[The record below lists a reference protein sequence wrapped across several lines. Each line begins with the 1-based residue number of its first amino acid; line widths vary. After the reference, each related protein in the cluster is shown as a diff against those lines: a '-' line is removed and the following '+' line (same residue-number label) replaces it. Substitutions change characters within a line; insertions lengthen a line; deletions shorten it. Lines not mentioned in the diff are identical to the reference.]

1 MARVLVVDD
10 EPQLRRAL
18 DINLRIRGY
27 EVVLAETGEQAL
39 EQAARQRP
47 DLVILDLGLPG
58 IDGVDVI
65 RGLRGWTDIPIIVLT
80 VRDTGSEKVLA
91 LDAGADDYV
100 TKPFGL
106 DELLARVRAALRRAA
121 PRAGDEPV
129 VATASFTVDLAA
141 RHVHTPTGDVRLT
154 PTEWLIVETLV
165 RNEGRLVTHRQLLD
179 QVWGPTATYDSNLL
193 RVHLAHIRRKLEP
206 DPTSPRHF
214 HTEPGMGYRFVRD
227 DEPTQPQRDDAQSGT
242 IG

>member
-1 MARVLVVDD
+1 MTRVLVVDD

-18 DINLRIRGY
+18 DINLRIRDY
-27 EVVLAETGEQAL
+27 EVVLATTGEDAL
-39 EQAARQRP
+39 QQAARRRP

-65 RGLRGWTDIPIIVLT
+65 RGLRGWTDVPIIVLT
-80 VRDTGSEKVLA
+80 VRDSESEKVLA

-100 TKPFGL
+100 TKPFALG
-106 DELLARVRAALRRAA
+106 ELLARVRAALRRAA
-121 PRAGDEPV
+121 PPADDEPLV
-129 VATASFTVDLAA
+129 TTAAFTVDLAA
-141 RHVHTPTGDVRLT
+141 RQIHTRDGATRLT

-179 QVWGPTATYDSNLL
+179 RVWGPNAPYESNLL

-206 DPTSPRHF
+206 DPSRPRYF
-214 HTEPGMGYRFVRD
+214 HTEAGMGYRF
-227 DEPTQPQRDDAQSGT
+227 TSGDHPPST
-242 IG
+242 

>member
-58 IDGVDVI
+58 IDGVEVI
-65 RGLRGWTDIPIIVLT
+65 RGLRGWTDIPVIVLT
-80 VRDTGSEKVLA
+80 VRDMGSEKVVA

-121 PRAGDEPV
+121 PRSGDEPV
-129 VATASFTVDLAA
+129 VTTASFTVDLAA
-141 RHVHTPTGDVRLT
+141 KQVHTPAGDVRLT

-179 QVWGPTATYDSNLL
+179 QVWGPTATYGSNLL

-206 DPTSPRHF
+206 DPTNPRHF

-227 DEPTQPQRDDAQSGT
+227 DELGQPQHDLS
-242 IG
+242 

>member
-1 MARVLVVDD
+1 MTKVLVVDD

-18 DINLRIRGY
+18 DINLRIRDY
-27 EVVLAETGEQAL
+27 EVVLAATGEDAL
-39 EQAARQRP
+39 RQAAQQRP

-80 VRDTGSEKVLA
+80 VRDRGTEKVLA
-91 LDAGADDYV
+91 LDAGADDYI
-100 TKPFGL
+100 TKPFAL

-121 PRAGDEPV
+121 PRPDDQPV
-129 VATASFTVDLAA
+129 VTTAAFSVDLAA
-141 RHVHTPTGDVRLT
+141 KQVRTPAGGIRLT

-165 RNEGRLVTHRQLLD
+165 RNEGRLITYRGLLD
-179 QVWGPTATYDSNLL
+179 HVWGPTATYDSNLL

-206 DPTSPRHF
+206 DPTQPRYF
-214 HTEPGMGYRFVRD
+214 HTEPGMGYRFVTD
-227 DEPTQPQRDDAQSGT
+227 NHPGQGTSGPR
-242 IG
+242 